1 MGPISA
7 DSRSAADTLQDQEKT
22 MNIQTEL
29 SVPGA
34 ASVDLKIVPR
44 RHVGRWVGATAV
56 VLLLVW
62 LGVSFSRAKIDW
74 PTVQEYLTV
83 PVLIQ
88 GIGVALLLTAVAMAL
103 GLVLGVVTAVMR
115 LSKNPVVSGVAWLYI
130 WVFRGTPV
138 YLQLLMW
145 FNLAL
150 IFPVIG
156 IPGLYSGRMIDVLT
170 PFVAASIGLGLN
182 QGAYT
187 SEVVRGGI
195 LSVDEGQMEAA
206 QAVGM
211 TRLQAMRRIVLPQ
224 AMRVIIPPVGNE
236 VIGML
241 KTTSLASAIGV
252 SEILSEAQHI
262 YYVNNR
268 IMELLIV
275 CAVWYLGAV
284 SILSIGQFYLERFFA
299 KGSSSRQLPLTPFQ
313 HVKSIFGTNRKALS

>member
-1 MGPISA
+1 VN
-7 DSRSAADTLQDQEKT
+7 T
-22 MNIQTEL
+22 QTEQGKL
-29 SVPGA
+29 QEGTVP
-34 ASVDLKIVPR
+34 DLKIVPR
-44 RHVGRWVGATAV
+44 RHISRWISAGLV
-56 VLLLVW
+56 VLFLVW
-62 LGVSFSRAKIDW
+62 LGVSFSRAQLDW
-74 PTVQEYLTV
+74 ATVSEYLTV

-88 GIGVALLLTAVAMAL
+88 GISVAIVLTAVAMVI

-115 LSKNPVVSGVAWLYI
+115 LSKNPVTAGVAWLYI

-156 IPGLYSGRMIDVLT
+156 VPGVFQGRMIDILS

-195 LSVDEGQMEAA
+195 LSVDEGQTEAA

-284 SILSIGQFYLERFFA
+284 SLLSIGQYYLERTFA
-299 KGSSSRQLPLTPFQ
+299 KGSSSRQLPLTPVQ
-313 HVKSIFGTNRKALS
+313 QLTRIFGTYRKATP

>member
-1 MGPISA
+1 MNTQTKPGVSTG
-7 DSRSAADTLQDQEKT
+7 SAA
-22 MNIQTEL
+22 
-29 SVPGA
+29 P
-34 ASVDLKIVPR
+34 DLKIVPR
-44 RHVGRWVGATAV
+44 RHVARWISGGLV

-62 LGVSFSRAKIDW
+62 LGVSFSRAQIDW

-83 PVLIQ
+83 PTLIQ
-88 GIGVALLLTAVAMAL
+88 GIGVAIVLTVVAMVL

-115 LSKNPVVSGVAWLYI
+115 LSKNPVTSGVAWLYI

-156 IPGLYSGRMIDVLT
+156 IPGVFQGRMIDILS

-195 LSVDEGQMEAA
+195 LSVDEGQTEAA

-284 SILSIGQFYLERFFA
+284 SLLSIGQYYLERSFA
-299 KGSSSRQLPLTPFQ
+299 KGSSSRQLPLTPLQ
-313 HVKSIFGTNRKALS
+313 RLKSIFGTYRKATP

>member
-1 MGPISA
+1 
-7 DSRSAADTLQDQEKT
+7 
-22 MNIQTEL
+22 MNSQTEL
-29 SVPGA
+29 SVKSNVPA
-34 ASVDLKIVPR
+34 PELKIVPR
-44 RHVGRWVGATAV
+44 RHVGRWASAAAV

-62 LGVSFSRAKIDW
+62 LGVSFAQAQIDW
-74 PTVQEYLTV
+74 PTVQEYLNA
-83 PVLIQ
+83 PALIK
-88 GIGVALLLTAVAMAL
+88 GIGLAIVLTVVAMVI

-115 LSKNPVVSGVAWLYI
+115 LSKNPVVSGVAWLYV

-150 IFPVIG
+150 IFPVVG
-156 IPGLYSGRMIDVLT
+156 IPGVFQGRMVDLLT
-170 PFVAASIGLGLN
+170 PFIAASIGLGLN

-187 SEVVRGGI
+187 SEVVRSGI
-195 LSVDEGQMEAA
+195 LSVDEGQTEAA

-211 TRLQAMRRIVLPQ
+211 TRLQTMRRIVLPQ

-252 SEILSEAQHI
+252 TEILAEAQHI
-262 YYVNNR
+262 YFVNNR

-275 CAVWYLGAV
+275 CAVWYLAAV
-284 SILSIGQFYLERFFA
+284 SILSIGQFYLERHFA
-299 KGSSSRQLPLTPFQ
+299 KGSSSQQLSLTPVQ
-313 HVKSIFGTNRKALS
+313 RLKSTFGTNRKAMR

>member
-1 MGPISA
+1 M
-7 DSRSAADTLQDQEKT
+7 K
-22 MNIQTEL
+22 IQTEQGKVQDTP
-29 SVPGA
+29 SA
-34 ASVDLKIVPR
+34 DLRIVPMK
-44 RHVGRWVGATAV
+44 HVARWISGGLV
-56 VLLLVW
+56 VVFLVW
-62 LGVSFSRAKIDW
+62 LGISFSQAQIDW

-88 GIGVALLLTAVAMAL
+88 GIGVAIILTVVAMVI

-115 LSKNPVVSGVAWLYI
+115 LSKNPVTSGVAWLYI

-150 IFPVIG
+150 IFPYIG
-156 IPGLYSGRMIDVLT
+156 IPGIYQGRMIDVLT

-187 SEVVRGGI
+187 SEVVRSGI
-195 LSVDEGQMEAA
+195 LSVDEGQTEAA

-252 SEILSEAQHI
+252 SEILTEAQHI

-275 CAVWYLGAV
+275 CAIWYLAV
-284 SILSIGQFYLERFFA
+284 VSLLSIGQYYLERSFA
-299 KGSSSRQLPLTPFQ
+299 KGASSRQLPLTPIQ
-313 HVKSIFGTNRKALS
+313 RLTRIFGTYRKAAL

>member
-1 MGPISA
+1 
-7 DSRSAADTLQDQEKT
+7 
-22 MNIQTEL
+22 MNTQTE
-29 SVPGA
+29 PGKMQD
-34 ASVDLKIVPR
+34 ASTLDLKIVPR
-44 RHVGRWVGATAV
+44 RHVARWISAGLV
-56 VLLLVW
+56 VVFLVW
-62 LGVSFSRAKIDW
+62 LGVSFSRAQLDW
-74 PTVQEYLTV
+74 PTVSEFLTV

-88 GIGVALLLTAVAMAL
+88 GIGVAIVLTAVAMVL

-115 LSKNPVVSGVAWLYI
+115 LSKNPVTSGVAWLYI

-150 IFPVIG
+150 IFPIVG
-156 IPGLYSGRMIDVLT
+156 IPGVFQGRMIDILS
-170 PFVAASIGLGLN
+170 PFIAASIGLGLN

-195 LSVDEGQMEAA
+195 LSVDEGQTEAA

-211 TRLQAMRRIVLPQ
+211 TRLQAMRRIVMPQ

-284 SILSIGQFYLERFFA
+284 SILSIGQYYLERSFA
-299 KGSSSRQLPLTPFQ
+299 KGSSSQQLPLTPIQ
-313 HVKSIFGTNRKALS
+313 RISRIFGTHRKATS

>member
-1 MGPISA
+1 M
-7 DSRSAADTLQDQEKT
+7 KT
-22 MNIQTEL
+22 QTE
-29 SVPGA
+29 PGKMQD
-34 ASVDLKIVPR
+34 ASTLDLKIVPR
-44 RHVGRWVGATAV
+44 RHVARWISAGLV
-56 VLLLVW
+56 VVFLVW
-62 LGVSFSRAKIDW
+62 LGVSFSRAQLDW
-74 PTVQEYLTV
+74 PTVSEYLTV

-88 GIGVALLLTAVAMAL
+88 GIGVAIVLTAVAMVI

-115 LSKNPVVSGVAWLYI
+115 LSKNPVTSGVAWLYI

-150 IFPVIG
+150 IFPMVG
-156 IPGLYSGRMIDVLT
+156 IPGVFQGRMIDILS

-195 LSVDEGQMEAA
+195 LSVDEGQTEAA

-241 KTTSLASAIGV
+241 KKTSLASAIGV

-284 SILSIGQFYLERFFA
+284 SILSIGQYYLERSFA
-299 KGSSSRQLPLTPFQ
+299 KGSSSRQLPLTPIQ
-313 HVKSIFGTNRKALS
+313 RLSRIFGTYRKATP

>member
-1 MGPISA
+1 MSSTTTVDHTSDLPATDLRIVVRRHPGRWI
-7 DSRSAADTLQDQEKT
+7 
-22 MNIQTEL
+22 
-29 SVPGA
+29 GA
-34 ASVDLKIVPR
+34 AC
-44 RHVGRWVGATAV
+44 V
-56 VLLLVW
+56 VVFLAW
-62 LGVSFSRAKIDW
+62 LAVSFAQAQIDW
-74 PTVQEYLTV
+74 PTVREHLTADAIMKGIVIALILTV
-83 PVLIQ
+83 
-88 GIGVALLLTAVAMAL
+88 VAMVI
-103 GLVLGVVTAVMR
+103 GLVLGVLTAVMR
-115 LSKNPVVSGVAWLYI
+115 LSKNPVVHGVAWLYV

-156 IPGLYSGRMIDVLT
+156 IPGIYQGRMIDVLT

-187 SEVVRGGI
+187 SEVVRSGI
-195 LSVDEGQMEAA
+195 LSVDEGQTEAA

-211 TRLQAMRRIVLPQ
+211 TRLQNMRRIVLPQ

-252 SEILSEAQHI
+252 NEVLLAAQHV
-262 YYVNNR
+262 YFVNNR

-275 CAVWYLGAV
+275 SAVWYLGAV
-284 SILSIGQFYLERFFA
+284 SVLNIGQFYLERHFA
-299 KGSSSRQLPLTPFQ
+299 KGSSSKALPRTPLQSLAAF
-313 HVKSIFGTNRKALS
+313 FGTNRKGI

>member
-1 MGPISA
+1 
-7 DSRSAADTLQDQEKT
+7 
-22 MNIQTEL
+22 
-29 SVPGA
+29 
-34 ASVDLKIVPR
+34 
-44 RHVGRWVGATAV
+44 
-56 VLLLVW
+56 
-62 LGVSFSRAKIDW
+62 
-74 PTVQEYLTV
+74 
-83 PVLIQ
+83 
-88 GIGVALLLTAVAMAL
+88 
-103 GLVLGVVTAVMR
+103 
-115 LSKNPVVSGVAWLYI
+115 
-130 WVFRGTPV
+130 
-138 YLQLLMW
+138 MW

-156 IPGLYSGRMIDVLT
+156 IPGVFQGRMIDILS

-195 LSVDEGQMEAA
+195 LSVDEGQTEAA

-284 SILSIGQFYLERFFA
+284 SLLSIGQYYLERTFA
-299 KGSSSRQLPLTPFQ
+299 KGSSSRQLPLTPLQ
-313 HVKSIFGTNRKALS
+313 RLRSIFGTYRKATP

>member
-1 MGPISA
+1 M
-7 DSRSAADTLQDQEKT
+7 
-22 MNIQTEL
+22 
-29 SVPGA
+29 
-34 ASVDLKIVPR
+34 
-44 RHVGRWVGATAV
+44 
-56 VLLLVW
+56 
-62 LGVSFSRAKIDW
+62 
-74 PTVQEYLTV
+74 
-83 PVLIQ
+83 
-88 GIGVALLLTAVAMAL
+88 
-103 GLVLGVVTAVMR
+103 
-115 LSKNPVVSGVAWLYI
+115 AWLYI

-150 IFPVIG
+150 IFPIVG
-156 IPGLYSGRMIDVLT
+156 IPGVFQGRMIDILS

-195 LSVDEGQMEAA
+195 LSVDEGQTEAA

-241 KTTSLASAIGV
+241 KTTSLAWPSA
-252 SEILSEAQHI
+252 SARSSPKPSTST
-262 YYVNNR
+262 YVNNR

-275 CAVWYLGAV
+275 CAIWYLGAV
-284 SILSIGQFYLERFFA
+284 SILSMPITSFPTGEGL
-299 KGSSSRQLPLTPFQ
+299 
-313 HVKSIFGTNRKALS
+313 

>member
-1 MGPISA
+1 MKTQPAPSITGT
-7 DSRSAADTLQDQEKT
+7 AA
-22 MNIQTEL
+22 
-29 SVPGA
+29 A
-34 ASVDLKIVPR
+34 DLKIVPR
-44 RHVGRWVGATAV
+44 RHIGRWIGAAAV

-62 LGVSFSRAKIDW
+62 LAVSFSRAKINW
-74 PTVQEYLTV
+74 PTVQEYLAV

-88 GIGVALLLTAVAMAL
+88 GIGVALILTAVAMAI

-156 IPGLYSGRMIDVLT
+156 IPGLYSGRMIDILT

-195 LSVDEGQMEAA
+195 LSVDEGQLEAA

-299 KGSSSRQLPLTPFQ
+299 KGSSSRQLPMTPLQ
-313 HVKSIFGTNRKALS
+313 RLSSIFGTKRKAQS